1 MLLANRWGQQCQYAS
16 RYFCQNWK
24 DEYPMLGEGL
34 RIKGNSKDY
43 HSMEIHRD
51 DVEIA
56 VARYKEY
63 QENRNSI

>member
-1 MLLANRWGQQCQYAS
+1 
-16 RYFCQNWK
+16 
-24 DEYPMLGEGL
+24 MLGEGL